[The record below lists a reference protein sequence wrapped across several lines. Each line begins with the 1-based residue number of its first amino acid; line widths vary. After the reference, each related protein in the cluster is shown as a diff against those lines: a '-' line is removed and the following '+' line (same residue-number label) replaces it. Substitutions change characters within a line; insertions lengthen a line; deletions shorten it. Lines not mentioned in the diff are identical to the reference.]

1 MKIGLLGGVFD
12 PVHIGH
18 LNCANQAAEIFGLD
32 KVYFLPTAVPPHKK
46 RRGASAE
53 DRWNMVQLAI
63 AGNPL
68 FEASRHEMD
77 REGPSYTIDT
87 VRWFRKNHPG
97 ELYFI
102 LGLDA
107 FGDIHQWKS
116 AKALLRSC
124 NFIAVSRPGGEPGD
138 AAARLAEKF
147 HALGLP
153 LKRLKGG
160 RGQAALLRAEGS
172 PHRIAVCRIPEM
184 DVSSTAV
191 REKVKAG
198 ESVKYL
204 VPDAVEHYITE
215 RGIYKK

>member
-12 PVHIGH
+12 PIHIGH
-18 LNCANQAAEIFGLD
+18 LNCANQAADIFGLD
-32 KVYFLPTAVPPHKK
+32 RVYFLPTAVPPHKK
-46 RRGASAE
+46 QRGASAD

-63 AGNPL
+63 AGHPL
-68 FEASRHEMD
+68 FEASRFEMD
-77 REGPSYTIDT
+77 HAGTSYTIDT
-87 VRWFRKNHPG
+87 VRWFKKNRAG

-107 FGDIHQWKS
+107 FGDIHQWK
-116 AKALLRSC
+116 AARALLQSC
-124 NFIAVSRPGGEPGD
+124 NFIVVSRPGGEPGE

-147 HALGLP
+147 RALGLP

-160 RGQAALLRAEGS
+160 DARVALLRAEGS
-172 PHRIAVCRIPEM
+172 PYRIAVCRIPEM

-198 ESVKYL
+198 QSVKYL
-204 VPDAVEHYITE
+204 VPEAVEHYIDKME
-215 RGIYKK
+215 IYK

>member
-18 LNCANQAAEIFGLD
+18 MNCANQAADIFGLD

-46 RRGASAE
+46 QRGAAAE

-63 AGNPL
+63 AGHPL

-77 REGPSYTIDT
+77 RTTPSYTIDT
-87 VRWFRKNHPG
+87 VRWFKKSHAG

-102 LGLDA
+102 MGLDA
-107 FGDIHQWKS
+107 FSDLHLWRFS
-116 AKALLRSC
+116 RALLQSC
-124 NFIAVSRPGGEPGD
+124 NFIVVSRPGGEPGES
-138 AAARLAEKF
+138 AARLAEKF
-147 HALGLP
+147 SGLGLP

-160 RGQAALLRAEGS
+160 DGRVALLRAEGS
-172 PHRIAVCRIPEM
+172 PYRIAVCRIPEM

-204 VPDAVEHYITE
+204 VPEPVELYIKKME
-215 RGIYKK
+215 IYK